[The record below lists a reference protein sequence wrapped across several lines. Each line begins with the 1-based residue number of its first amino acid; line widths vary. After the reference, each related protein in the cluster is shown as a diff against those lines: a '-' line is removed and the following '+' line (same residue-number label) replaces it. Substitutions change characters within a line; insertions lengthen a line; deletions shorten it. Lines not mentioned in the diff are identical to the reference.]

1 MSLEKA
7 ERIAR
12 SVLYEGYLL
21 YPYYPQSTK
30 NRQRWTFGGVYP
42 EKYSQKSEGS
52 DACEI
57 LTECLIRAEA
67 NACLSVR
74 LKFLHLIGRQT
85 PAEEMGFDQWEEAIE
100 REVLSGDI
108 DLGPLEL
115 SVPFEFSETAL
126 QKTVLQKTIQ
136 GRMDISVQALS
147 RELYRLSVKIR
158 NCSAEDPEKRAD
170 ALLVSMIS
178 THALFTLRSGEF
190 ISQIDPP
197 DAYREQSQ
205 SCRNVGLWPILVGEA
220 GNADL
225 MLASPIIL
233 YDYPQVASE
242 SPGDLFDNAEID
254 EILSLRILTL
264 TDEEKDKI
272 RVADQMGRALLERTE
287 SLSSDELLKL
297 HGVLRELKPLSVQVG
312 SSELRA
318 GSRVKLYPKKGSDI
332 LDVALR
338 GMIAVVESIQ
348 QDLEGRYQ
356 IAVVLEDDP
365 GRDLGQL
372 GQPGHRFFFRTDE
385 VEPL

>member
-1 MSLEKA
+1 
-7 ERIAR
+7 
-12 SVLYEGYLL
+12 V
-21 YPYYPQSTK
+21 
-30 NRQRWTFGGVYP
+30 
-42 EKYSQKSEGS
+42 
-52 DACEI
+52 
-57 LTECLIRAEA
+57 
-67 NACLSVR
+67 
-74 LKFLHLIGRQT
+74 
-85 PAEEMGFDQWEEAIE
+85 
-100 REVLSGDI
+100 
-108 DLGPLEL
+108 
-115 SVPFEFSETAL
+115 
-126 QKTVLQKTIQ
+126 
-136 GRMDISVQALS
+136 LS

-190 ISQIDPP
+190 ISQLDPP

-205 SCRNVGLWPILVGEA
+205 ACRNVGLWPILVGEA
-220 GNADL
+220 GDADM

-264 TDEEKDKI
+264 TDEEKEKI

-338 GMIAVVESIQ
+338 GMVAIVESIQ

-356 IAVVLEDDP
+356 VAVVLEDDP